1 MKCKREEE
9 LYMIIDYLECL
20 LDIGKVC
27 LRFTDFT
34 MKEFFTDDKGK
45 RKDTV
50 DAADLYF
57 CYTPAYRKDFD
68 IIKQVVETCD
78 LFGIKYLERS
88 QNDLRACVYGLEG
101 PLTVH
106 YRANFEFLM
115 EKMRQRF
122 DHVKDEIKEKISL
135 LNPAEIDRLNEAIHC
150 FLEGCYYSSVA
161 MSVHA
166 IEFRLFSLMMS
177 ICPDSKLEE
186 LTLGQ
191 LIREYL
197 NNKET
202 YGNVIPKKHEPLLEH
217 CNTYRIFSVHPKK
230 EQINK
235 PIASSILNMT
245 FLFLLDK
252 KLVEKAK
259 KLEAI

>member
-1 MKCKREEE
+1 MKE
-9 LYMIIDYLECL
+9 DYLQQIVAMDTLCQSFRESVI
-20 LDIGKVC
+20 DAFFRYPIGEGLKA
-27 LRFTDFT
+27 
-34 MKEFFTDDKGK
+34 
-45 RKDTV
+45 TV
-50 DAADLYF
+50 DLENKFF
-57 CYTPAYRKDFD
+57 CFTPKYQTEFQ
-68 IIKQVVETCD
+68 IIKRIIEISD
-78 LFGIKYLERS
+78 IFGIQMLERCKPQLMEHS
-88 QNDLRACVYGLEG
+88 YHLGNPESVKSRE
-101 PLTVH
+101 
-106 YRANFEFLM
+106 NFEFHINEILLY
-115 EKMRQRF
+115 F
-122 DHVKDEIKEKISL
+122 YNAKDEITEKISL

-166 IEFRLFSLMMS
+166 IEFRLFSLMMA
-177 ICPDSKLEE
+177 ICPDPKLEE

-197 NNKET
+197 DDKQT
-202 YGNVIPKKHEPLLEH
+202 YGSVIPKKHEPLLEH

-230 EQINK
+230 EEINK

-259 KLEAI
+259 KIEAI